1 MTGNNNIRHPRLVI
15 GRSVIVISLRVNWR
29 AMLVPAAAVLPAPKA
44 YGKVFFQKKKHVV
57 GFLPMTYATPLAP
70 FPNPCCPGR
79 SFSLLSETVTGGLR
93 TTTHT
98 HRHTPSSL
106 RVLSVSL
113 CLQLASPFLRLSVFT
128 CRCVSVS
135 LSLSLLSVCRLCMPE
150 YSFLFF
156 GLLPYGAAT
165 SIEDITKGTF
175 GQTVGKLIYTGWIST
190 RHCSKLRLITELALH
205 SDILQSVFFFST
217 RYLYS
222 MFARKNQLNQKRN
235 KGHDS

>member
-1 MTGNNNIRHPRLVI
+1 MDSGPPPTHTRDTDIHRAH
-15 GRSVIVISLRVNWR
+15 SVSCQCLCVCSLPLHFCVC
-29 AMLVPAAAVLPAPKA
+29 P
-44 YGKVFFQKKKHVV
+44 
-57 GFLPMTYATPLAP
+57 FLP
-70 FPNPCCPGR
+70 
-79 SFSLLSETVTGGLR
+79 V
-93 TTTHT
+93 
-98 HRHTPSSL
+98 
-106 RVLSVSL
+106 VVSL
-113 CLQLASPFLRLSVFT
+113 
-128 CRCVSVS
+128 S